1 MQRHW
6 LYFLRVRFAE
16 LLVRFAELPSDVVY
30 VLDLL
35 GNSSV
40 RFRQAD
46 DSSSLPVK
54 LNGRYHILGDLEVMG
69 FAHIESALFPVS
81 HLYKNIIKNNDKI
94 FTPPIPRNVF
104 GSCCH
109 DLGHGANIRM
119 QGHGEKMIA
128 EHCRIRQHMKKV
140 LMDERVQN
148 MRIFDTLG
156 SLTHS
161 TNTSEQLQVLRNL
174 TTTDHVHLTDDGYK
188 AMAAGLLKEATSLH
202 APREKGLNK
211 GLTRQPKVTWNGFS
225 SHSGIGK
232 TSLKVVRKQANPR
245 HTPYNKKK

>member
-1 MQRHW
+1 
-6 LYFLRVRFAE
+6 
-16 LLVRFAELPSDVVY
+16 
-30 VLDLL
+30 
-35 GNSSV
+35 
-40 RFRQAD
+40 
-46 DSSSLPVK
+46 
-54 LNGRYHILGDLEVMG
+54 
-69 FAHIESALFPVS
+69 
-81 HLYKNIIKNNDKI
+81 
-94 FTPPIPRNVF
+94 
-104 GSCCH
+104 
-109 DLGHGANIRM
+109 M

-161 TNTSEQLQVLRNL
+161 SNTSEQLQILRAL
-174 TTTDHVHLTDDGYK
+174 TTVDHVHLTDDGYK
-188 AMAAGLLKEATSLH
+188 AMAAGLLKEATSLRV
-202 APREKGLNK
+202 PREKGPNK
-211 GLTRQPKVTWNGFS
+211 GLIRQPTVTWNGFS

>member
-1 MQRHW
+1 
-6 LYFLRVRFAE
+6 
-16 LLVRFAELPSDVVY
+16 
-30 VLDLL
+30 
-35 GNSSV
+35 
-40 RFRQAD
+40 
-46 DSSSLPVK
+46 
-54 LNGRYHILGDLEVMG
+54 MG
-69 FAHIESALFPVS
+69 FVHIESALFPVS
-81 HLYKNIIKNNDKI
+81 HLYKNIIRNNDKI
-94 FTPPIPRNVF
+94 FTPPIPHNVF

-161 TNTSEQLQVLRNL
+161 TNTSEQLHVLRNL
-174 TTTDHVHLTDDGYK
+174 TSTDHVHLTDDGYK
-188 AMAAGLLKEATSLH
+188 AMASGLLKEATSLR

-211 GLTRQPKVTWNGFS
+211 GLTRQPTVTWNGFS

-245 HTPYNKKK
+245 HTPYKKKIIFPSSSYMFF